1 MLGLFR
7 TDLALESK
15 EMYDE
20 ENNVEISGVV
30 VDKANKGSVDITR
43 IEITDENGS
52 QALGKPK
59 GNYITLEVPGLR
71 NADSD
76 LKDEVSL
83 ALSNELRNIIQF
95 KDDLKVLVVGLGNQ
109 RVTPDALGPLTVSK
123 IKVTRQFF
131 LTYKKDKD
139 ESMSCVSALIPGV
152 MGTTG
157 IETVEII
164 KGAAEK
170 VNPDLIIAVD
180 ALAARR
186 VERINTT
193 IQITD
198 SGINPGAGVGNRRL
212 QLNSDSLGIR
222 VVAIGVPTVIDSFT
236 VVFDSIE
243 ELGQC
248 DNDQKIGNYFGQLS
262 QVLKNNGNIV
272 NEMLNTCSRKMIV
285 TANDIDALVQDF
297 SQIIANSLNISLHPG
312 LKLEDVNKYMN

>member
-1 MLGLFR
+1 MFR

-20 ENNVEISGVV
+20 NNNVEISGVV

-43 IEITDENGS
+43 IEITDEHGS

-71 NADSD
+71 NADSE
-76 LKDEVSL
+76 LKDEVSM
-83 ALSNELRNIIQF
+83 ALSEELQSIIRF

-131 LTYKKDKD
+131 LAYKKEKD

-164 KGAAEK
+164 KGAVDK
-170 VNPDLIIAVD
+170 VKPDLIIAID

-212 QLNSDSLGIR
+212 QLNSDSMGIR

-236 VVFDSIE
+236 VVFDTIE

-248 DNDQKIGNYFGQLS
+248 GKDQKIGNYFGQLS

-272 NEMLNTCSRKMIV
+272 NEMLNSCSRKMIV
-285 TANDIDALVQDF
+285 TANDIDTLVQDF

-312 LKLEDVNKYMN
+312 LKLEDVNKYLN

>member
-1 MLGLFR
+1 MYR

-20 ENNVEISGVV
+20 KNDIEIKGVEVV
-30 VDKANKGSVDITR
+30 KDQKGSVDITR
-43 IEITDENGS
+43 IKITNDNGS
-52 QALGKPK
+52 QTLGKPI

-71 NADSD
+71 NADSE

-83 ALSNELRNIIQF
+83 ALSKELSNLIEFRN
-95 KDDLKVLVVGLGNQ
+95 DLKVLVVGLGNEKI
-109 RVTPDALGPLTVSK
+109 TPDALGPLTASK
-123 IKVTRQFF
+123 VKVTRHYF
-131 LTYKKDKD
+131 LAYKKEDD
-139 ESMSCVSALIPGV
+139 ETMACVSALIPGV

-170 VNPDLIIAVD
+170 VKPDLIIAID

-198 SGINPGAGVGNRRL
+198 TGIHPGAGVGNRRL
-212 QLNSDSLGIR
+212 ELNSNSLNTR

-236 VVFDSIE
+236 VVFDTIE

-248 DNDQKIGNYFGQLS
+248 EGDRSIGGYFGKLS
-262 QVLKNNGNIV
+262 EVLEKNVETVDG
-272 NEMLNTCSRKMIV
+272 MLESCSRNMIV
-285 TANDIDALVQDF
+285 TSNDIDGLVQDF
-297 SQIIANSLNISLHPG
+297 SQIISNSINIALHPG
-312 LKLEDVNKYMN
+312 LQLDDVNRYLN

>member
-297 SQIIANSLNISLHPG
+297 SQIIANALNISLHPG
-312 LKLEDVNKYMN
+312 LKLEDVNKYIN